1 MTTGASKPRIMY
13 GLNTAVNEE
22 DITFNDK
29 RLIREARTYQ
39 KEDLSRVQGD
49 EDTIGHWDGLM
60 ATAIAW
66 EMRLHADYIDEK
78 NSPQVW
84 DEDEN
89 HLVERQQQDELF
101 DRFGIV

>member
-1 MTTGASKPRIMY
+1 MY

-22 DITFNDK
+22 TLAFNDK

-60 ATAIAW
+60 ALAIAW
-66 EMRLHADYIDEK
+66 EMRNHADYIDPNNGPK
-78 NSPQVW
+78 VW
-84 DEDEN
+84 DADEN
-89 HLVERQQQDELF
+89 NLIDRQEQDELF